1 MYETRI
7 TDLSKQY
14 LEKLVKVIE
23 DDIYLLGGWAVY
35 YVVNENFSKIRKRD
49 YIGSRDIDIGFHFE
63 HQWDQEMIKSCSFVN
78 CISQLENLGFQW
90 QSFRLYKDFD
100 YDTLRELSPEESA
113 LKQYYEIVRMYID
126 PIVDIIHKDFQKIC
140 GFNPLDEPLLTLGF
154 QNNWF
159 ITHNEFDN
167 VQITLPHLLLAMKM
181 NCVLN
186 RDKEDKR
193 IKDICDIFAL
203 MWHSITPFEDIK
215 LRFRMIYDREKAS
228 KIISQFTKN
237 DINQVS
243 ETLGITSKEI
253 NTVLLDFSK

>member
-1 MYETRI
+1 
-7 TDLSKQY
+7 
-14 LEKLVKVIE
+14 
-23 DDIYLLGGWAVY
+23 
-35 YVVNENFSKIRKRD
+35 
-49 YIGSRDIDIGFHFE
+49 
-63 HQWDQEMIKSCSFVN
+63 
-78 CISQLENLGFQW
+78 
-90 QSFRLYKDFD
+90 
-100 YDTLRELSPEESA
+100 
-113 LKQYYEIVRMYID
+113 
-126 PIVDIIHKDFQKIC
+126 
-140 GFNPLDEPLLTLGF
+140 
-154 QNNWF
+154 
-159 ITHNEFDN
+159 
-167 VQITLPHLLLAMKM
+167 M
-181 NCVLN
+181 NSVLN